1 MSGIEKKP
9 MSHQLRA
16 ELIHYT
22 SKQNITII
30 EDDYNGELNYA
41 SAKQHVLHSMTNT
54 DHVIYC
60 GSFSRL
66 VVPAL
71 RISYLV
77 LNEHYYKIYKSFKD
91 QYGPSASKLEQLA
104 FAQYISDGHLT
115 KHIKKL
121 KKDYDQKHLKMHSC
135 LKKYIPIPFY
145 LNEAYL
151 CYRIKLQN
159 INEEKLMQ
167 LAYSHHIAISPIKNH
182 ELIISFAALDKTEIE
197 PVILKIKN
205 LIELCY

>member
-1 MSGIEKKP
+1 
-9 MSHQLRA
+9 MSHHLRA

-41 SAKQHVLHSMTNT
+41 YAKQHVLQSMTNS

-77 LNEHYYKIYKSFKD
+77 LMNIIIKFIK
-91 QYGPSASKLEQLA
+91 ASK
-104 FAQYISDGHLT
+104 INMVH
-115 KHIKKL
+115 
-121 KKDYDQKHLKMHSC
+121 
-135 LKKYIPIPFY
+135 
-145 LNEAYL
+145 
-151 CYRIKLQN
+151 RLQN
-159 INEEKLMQ
+159 
-167 LAYSHHIAISPIKNH
+167 
-182 ELIISFAALDKTEIE
+182 
-197 PVILKIKN
+197 
-205 LIELCY
+205 